1 MIGDTGVRPYF
12 DQSAVIN
19 PDSGVFY
26 WLANTQT
33 EDANLYTVDLATGK
47 AELVSALPNG
57 DEVVAATINPSEYV
71 DAAPSTVRN
80 LTLVA

>member
-1 MIGDTGVRPYF
+1 M
-12 DQSAVIN
+12 
-19 PDSGVFY
+19 FY

-57 DEVVAATINPSEYV
+57 DEVVAAMINPSEYV
-71 DAAPSTVRN
+71 DAAPSSVGN
-80 LTLVA
+80 LTLVAEPAYTLKVSFDMPTKAL